1 MKRIILVFLMLIS
14 YLYCT
19 DYINV
24 HITTGD
30 KHEELSNIK
39 KIYFDGSNVKFELNN
54 GYVDTESMDDIINI
68 TFGETPLGD
77 QSLPVELV
85 SFTAVQ
91 SGKNITLF
99 WETAS
104 EVNNLGFDIERIHD
118 GVNEWEN
125 IGFEEGNGSVS
136 SSSEY
141 CFCDKNIEK
150 FHNIQYRLK
159 QIDYDGSF
167 EYSRAISVMVEEV
180 ILPDQF
186 RLHNNYPNP
195 FNPETTISYEIVKE
209 NITILKVYDILGNE
223 VEVLVNQ
230 NQTPGRYNVKF
241 NGSSLSSG
249 VYFCKLESG
258 NYSKLIK
265 MLLVK

>member
-99 WETAS
+99 
-104 EVNNLGFDIERIHD
+104 
-118 GVNEWEN
+118 
-125 IGFEEGNGSVS
+125 
-136 SSSEY
+136 
-141 CFCDKNIEK
+141 
-150 FHNIQYRLK
+150 
-159 QIDYDGSF
+159 
-167 EYSRAISVMVEEV
+167 
-180 ILPDQF
+180 
-186 RLHNNYPNP
+186 
-195 FNPETTISYEIVKE
+195 
-209 NITILKVYDILGNE
+209 
-223 VEVLVNQ
+223 
-230 NQTPGRYNVKF
+230 
-241 NGSSLSSG
+241 
-249 VYFCKLESG
+249 
-258 NYSKLIK
+258 
-265 MLLVK
+265 

>member
-1 MKRIILVFLMLIS
+1 
-14 YLYCT
+14 
-19 DYINV
+19 
-24 HITTGD
+24 
-30 KHEELSNIK
+30 
-39 KIYFDGSNVKFELNN
+39 
-54 GYVDTESMDDIINI
+54 
-68 TFGETPLGD
+68 
-77 QSLPVELV
+77 
-85 SFTAVQ
+85 
-91 SGKNITLF
+91 
-99 WETAS
+99 
-104 EVNNLGFDIERIHD
+104 
-118 GVNEWEN
+118 
-125 IGFEEGNGSVS
+125 
-136 SSSEY
+136 
-141 CFCDKNIEK
+141 
-150 FHNIQYRLK
+150 
-159 QIDYDGSF
+159 
-167 EYSRAISVMVEEV
+167 MVEEV